1 MPKASPAYTSFNAGE
16 WSPLLEGRQD
26 LSKYFSALRR
36 MRNFFPKVQG
46 PAVRRPGTRFVEE
59 VKVGADAVRLLPFEF
74 NVEQAYIIEAGD
86 LYFRFYRNNG
96 RIEDPVNVPVEIA
109 TPYAVAELPQLRFIQ
124 SADVLYLFHP
134 LHLPRKLSRSSNVDW
149 SVDPIDPQDGPYLL
163 GNTTSTTLTPSATTG
178 TVTITASAVTGINDD
193 AGFEASGDVGRLMRL
208 KHGGQWGW
216 VKITGVT
223 STTIVTAEV
232 KGTLNGTTATADWRL
247 GVWSKRTGF
256 PAVGTFFEDRLAL
269 GGTPLFPQR
278 LDLSRTG
285 DFENF
290 APTETDGSVVSDN
303 GLAFTLNADNVNV
316 IRWLQDD
323 ERALMVGTVG
333 GEWPLRASNLNEA
346 LDAEN
351 PPQAKRSTVFGSAD
365 VAPIKAGNAILFL
378 QRAARKLMEQAFSFE
393 ADGFRAADMTELAE
407 HITAGGIVEMA
418 YQKEPDSVVWVVRAD
433 DTLLGMT
440 YRREQDV
447 VGWHSHVL
455 GGRSDAD
462 GLQARV
468 ESVAVIPS
476 SDGTRDELW
485 LVVQRHIDGAV
496 RRHIEYL
503 ERPLPDDGD
512 QADAFYVDAGLTGT
526 FDPPEMA
533 VSNLGHL
540 EGETVQVLA
549 DGASH
554 PNKTVNGGAI
564 TLDRLS
570 SKVHVGLPYDGLSE
584 LQTLNLEAG
593 SADGTAQGKTK
604 RITHCTMRFHRSRG
618 VKAGPDTDNLDP
630 LPELMFRDPST
641 PMGEPD
647 PLFTGDS
654 RIPWPSGYDREA
666 RITLVPVGPFPC
678 TLIGIYPQVLTQD
691 R

>member
-1 MPKASPAYTSFNAGE
+1 
-16 WSPLLEGRQD
+16 
-26 LSKYFSALRR
+26 
-36 MRNFFPKVQG
+36 
-46 PAVRRPGTRFVEE
+46 
-59 VKVGADAVRLLPFEF
+59 
-74 NVEQAYIIEAGD
+74 
-86 LYFRFYRNNG
+86 
-96 RIEDPVNVPVEIA
+96 
-109 TPYAVAELPQLRFIQ
+109 
-124 SADVLYLFHP
+124 
-134 LHLPRKLSRSSNVDW
+134 
-149 SVDPIDPQDGPYLL
+149 
-163 GNTTSTTLTPSATTG
+163 
-178 TVTITASAVTGINDD
+178 
-193 AGFEASGDVGRLMRL
+193 
-208 KHGGQWGW
+208 
-216 VKITGVT
+216 
-223 STTIVTAEV
+223 
-232 KGTLNGTTATADWRL
+232 
-247 GVWSKRTGF
+247 
-256 PAVGTFFEDRLAL
+256 
-269 GGTPLFPQR
+269 
-278 LDLSRTG
+278 
-285 DFENF
+285 
-290 APTETDGSVVSDN
+290 
-303 GLAFTLNADNVNV
+303 
-316 IRWLQDD
+316 
-323 ERALMVGTVG
+323 
-333 GEWPLRASNLNEA
+333 
-346 LDAEN
+346 
-351 PPQAKRSTVFGSAD
+351 
-365 VAPIKAGNAILFL
+365 
-378 QRAARKLMEQAFSFE
+378 MEQAFSFE

-407 HITAGGIVEMA
+407 HITSGGIVEMA

-433 DTLLGMT
+433 GTLLGMT

-462 GLQARV
+462 GVQARV

-512 QADAFYVDAGLTGT
+512 QVDAFYVDAGLTGT
-526 FDPPEMA
+526 FDPPETA
-533 VSNLGHL
+533 VSNLSHL

-554 PNKTVNGGAI
+554 PNKTVSGGSI